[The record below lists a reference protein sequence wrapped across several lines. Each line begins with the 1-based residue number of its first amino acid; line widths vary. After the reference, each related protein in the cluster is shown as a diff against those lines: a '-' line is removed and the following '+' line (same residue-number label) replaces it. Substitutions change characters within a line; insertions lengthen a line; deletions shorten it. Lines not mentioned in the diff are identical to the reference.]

1 MQPEQLATVQP
12 ISGESK
18 SDEQVQTLLN
28 LIQEKVGETDFKHW
42 FAGQVSV
49 TTNDDQLSVGVGSP
63 FVLTWVQRRFRIPL
77 TKVAQQVLGDSAS
90 VEFHVDPAVAA
101 LAVKKNLPQS
111 AGNNQ
116 ADNNQLNVVAENAS
130 SSSRSNHTAAK
141 SLNHA
146 AASVT
151 QRSRR
156 YASLQSYVP
165 GKTNLLPLTA
175 IKQVCESPGL
185 QFNPLFLYGGV
196 GNGKSHLLESVYLE
210 TRRLFPALRT
220 VLLGAESFAN
230 YFTKALREHSLPAF
244 RQRFRNVDVLLVD
257 DVDFLE
263 GKKGIQEEFLHTIQH
278 LEGHQ
283 RQIVLTA
290 DRHPR
295 LLSRT
300 NEELTSRFASG
311 LLCRVETPDFEGRLE
326 IAHRK
331 MDALKANVTDEAL
344 AYTARRFKNNVRELE
359 GALNCLATHYVLLKQ
374 PIHLGAAKKMLS
386 DLERDCFRMVNLS
399 DVEKTITSF
408 FGLKSEDLKSSCRQ
422 RTVSQPRM
430 LAMFLARKHTK
441 AAYSEIGRYFGGRN
455 HSTVMSAEKK
465 VDRWLNSNEE
475 ITVARQSW
483 TTNDLL
489 EALEQQLV
497 AS

>member
-12 ISGESK
+12 NSGESK

-28 LIQEKVGETDFKHW
+28 LIEETVGETDFKHW
-42 FAGQVSV
+42 FAGQISV
-49 TTNDDQLSVGVGSP
+49 TTNDDQLSIGVGSP
-63 FVLTWVQRRFRIPL
+63 FVLTWVQRRFRIQL
-77 TKVAQQVLGDSAS
+77 TKVAQQVLGVSAA
-90 VEFHVDPAVAA
+90 VEFHVDPAVAV
-101 LAVKKNLPQS
+101 LAVKKNLPQA
-111 AGNNQ
+111 AGDNQ
-116 ADNNQLNVVAENAS
+116 VGATAENS
-130 SSSRSNHTAAK
+130 STAIRSMEAAAK
-141 SLNHA
+141 SLNRTVT
-146 AASVT
+146 SVT

-165 GKTNLLPLTA
+165 GKTNLLPITA

-331 MDALKANVTDEAL
+331 MDALKAKVTDEAL

-359 GALNCLATHYVLLKQ
+359 GALNCLATHYLLLKQ

-441 AAYSEIGRYFGGRN
+441 AAYSEIGRFFGGRN

-489 EALEQQLV
+489 EVLEQQLI